1 MATDVQRLIKSLGG
15 ISDFDYREVAALERW
30 QAAAARW
37 PMLTATNRL
46 LVERLLN
53 GPPPR
58 PPQKTPVHAAFTT
71 ALISLA
77 GGTGRSTLVANVTAA
92 LGQNGRQAMAVDLDP
107 QNGLGL
113 HFGMDPAE
121 VIGLVSPNL
130 SSVGVHTWLAR
141 FRGGAA
147 VFPFGR
153 LDSAQLATL
162 ESVVAEDTTWVQQRL
177 KSVVPAQTEFLLLD
191 TPAVQGP
198 WVKAALSFA
207 DAVIVVLQPNATAYA
222 TLPAVEALLSEHH
235 PHGNRHARYLLNGFD
250 ARRSLDRDIFG
261 SLRGML
267 GDRAF
272 AFPVQG
278 DSIVPEALARRKL
291 IVQEAAD
298 SQVVAALAGL
308 AEWLETEAAGRM
320 EPAEQPKR
328 AAVR

>member
-37 PMLTATNRL
+37 PMLSVTNRL
-46 LVERLLN
+46 LVERLLS

-77 GGTGRSTLVANVTAA
+77 GGTGRSTLAANVTAA

-130 SSVGVHTWLAR
+130 STVGVHTWLAR

-207 DAVIVVLQPNATAYA
+207 DAVIVVLQPNAAAYA
-222 TLPAVEALLSEHH
+222 TLPQVEALLSEHH

-278 DSIVPEALARRKL
+278 DTIVPEALARRKL

-320 EPAEQPKR
+320 EPAGQPQR
-328 AAVR
+328 AAAR